1 MVSKFDPAK
10 DAANLAKHG
19 ISLLEGDGV
28 LSDPLGI
35 TIEDESSEGEPRWL
49 TIGMNSQDHLLVV
62 VWTVWENGERLISVR
77 RASAKE
83 RRDYEG

>member
-1 MVSKFDPAK
+1 MVSKFDPVK

-19 ISLLEGDGV
+19 ISLIEGDGV

-49 TIGMNSQDHLLVV
+49 TIGMNSQGHLLVV
-62 VWTVWENGERLISVR
+62 VWTAREKGERLISVR

>member
-1 MVSKFDPAK
+1 MASKFDLFK

-35 TIEDESSEGEPRWL
+35 TIEDDSSEGEPRWL
-49 TIGMNSQDHLLVV
+49 TIGMNSQGHLLVV
-62 VWTVWENGERLISVR
+62 VWTVRDNGERLISVR